1 MKEYKETDRKKN
13 AWREI
18 EEKLGYEEGNECLC
32 IYILYLVDCG

>member
-18 EEKLGYEEGNECLC
+18 EGKLGYEEGKGMFM
-32 IYILYLVDCG
+32 YLYSLFS